1 MLATETMNGELLRCL
16 RFTDWRIHGARV
28 TKARERALDQGS
40 RRSPGSG
47 IDASEECWGGRV
59 LVYPALVV

>member
-1 MLATETMNGELLRCL
+1 MAAIGTVIGELLRCL
-16 RFTDWRIHGARV
+16 RFTDWRIHGARG
-28 TKARERALDQGS
+28 TRGRERAPDQVS

-47 IDASEECWGGRV
+47 IDASEECWGGRM